1 MDPLDQFDYV
11 IEMKRFVAELLIK
24 EFNLSKTSRF
34 YTNDKGF
41 NVIGEY
47 KVYRHNAHSKE
58 ASLFYKRLFRLSDNE
73 ALDWTKVRKYVPT
86 ITAKKQPLK
95 FDNVEQVLGW
105 IKCNKLFK
113 DSNQELGKRFQ
124 DIEPYNLEEFEDDK
138 LFNSVT
144 SAILKYHGIKEATP
158 AKESSDQV
166 VPSKK
171 SSSSKSRKEEISSIL
186 EPNDGGKRKYVEAD
200 EQEYFPTQRGVLAQ
214 LNQLNKTNNLN
225 VKRVKRDKQTHV

>member
-11 IEMKRFVAELLIK
+11 IEMKRFLAELLIK

-73 ALDWTKVRKYVPT
+73 ALDWTKVKKYVPT

-105 IKCNKLFK
+105 IKCNQLFK
-113 DSNQELGKRFQ
+113 DSNQELVKRLQ
-124 DIEPYNLEEFEDDK
+124 DVEAYSIDEFEDDK

-158 AKESSDQV
+158 VKESNDQV
-166 VPSKK
+166 VPSRK
-171 SSSSKSRKEEISSIL
+171 SSSSKSRKEDTLPVL
-186 EPNDGGKRKYVEAD
+186 EANDGGKRKYVEQD
-200 EQEYFPTQRGVLAQ
+200 EPEYFPTQRGVLAQ
-214 LNQLNKTNNLN
+214 LNQLKKTDNLN
-225 VKRVKRDKQTHV
+225 VKKVKRDKHTHV